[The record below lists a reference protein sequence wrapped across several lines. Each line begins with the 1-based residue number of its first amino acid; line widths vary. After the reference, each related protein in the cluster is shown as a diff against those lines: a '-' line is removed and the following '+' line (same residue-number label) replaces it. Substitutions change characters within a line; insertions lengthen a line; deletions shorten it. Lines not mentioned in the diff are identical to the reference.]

1 VGLISIAG
9 IETATRSSNEKDLW
23 AALIITGMLL
33 LIGIMIVVL
42 SLKSRT
48 RVHEDINGV
57 LTCFVLAHMINMD
70 DHSDAGGDVNAD

>member
-1 VGLISIAG
+1 
-9 IETATRSSNEKDLW
+9 
-23 AALIITGMLL
+23 MLL